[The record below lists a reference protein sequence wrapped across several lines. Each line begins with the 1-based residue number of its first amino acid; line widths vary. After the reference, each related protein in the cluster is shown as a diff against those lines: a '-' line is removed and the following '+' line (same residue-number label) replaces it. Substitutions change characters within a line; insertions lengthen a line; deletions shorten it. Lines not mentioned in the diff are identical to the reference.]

1 MKTRKLA
8 VIMFTDIVGYSK
20 KAHAGEMQGL
30 KLQMRHN
37 VMCVPIDGMKI
48 KRVLSLLYVDGII

>member
-37 VMCVPIDGMKI
+37 VICVPIDGMKI
-48 KRVLSLLYVDGII
+48 KRVLSLL